1 MNSCINMMMMLYT
14 KYMRSRQFPLKT
26 ISIEASD
33 FTLNRMREFPRTV
46 EKKPSILKV
55 LNLFIGLLL
64 LLLLC
69 QSAIFSDCDL
79 HIHGDRKGDNSM
91 YVHFWFV
98 ALLKLGFKHLSL
110 SELIQST
117 KSMLKAN

>member
-1 MNSCINMMMMLYT
+1 MMLYT

-55 LNLFIGLLL
+55 LNLFIGLL